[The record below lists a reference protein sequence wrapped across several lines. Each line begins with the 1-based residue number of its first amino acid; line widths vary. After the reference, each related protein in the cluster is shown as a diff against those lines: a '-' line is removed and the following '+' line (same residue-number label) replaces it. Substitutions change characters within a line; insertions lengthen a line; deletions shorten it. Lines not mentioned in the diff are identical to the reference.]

1 MQNSSHSFI
10 DMGRFLLIIRL
21 RCKSQFSSYMTPT
34 ANIQPSP
41 PAALSS
47 AAADK
52 PIAIRLGQTE
62 LDEVLHFAHAED
74 LPAGNFARMI
84 YLLGL
89 AVYRQQGYL
98 TLRADMAQPSRSR
111 WQPASG
117 LVNEKPIAMRL
128 QPTER
133 EAVET
138 MASEAGR
145 RPGNFARVVFRMGMP
160 IYRQRVQHLLTD
172 MSAFGATRNE

>member
-1 MQNSSHSFI
+1 
-10 DMGRFLLIIRL
+10 
-21 RCKSQFSSYMTPT
+21 MTTT
-34 ANIQPSP
+34 ANTQPSP
-41 PAALSS
+41 RAALAS
-47 AAADK
+47 ATVDK
-52 PIAIRLGQTE
+52 PIAIRLGRAE

-98 TLRADMAQPSRSR
+98 TLRVDMAQPARSR
-111 WQPASG
+111 WQAASG

-128 QPTER
+128 QPSER

-138 MASEAGR
+138 MASETGR

-160 IYRQRVQHLLTD
+160 IYRQRVQHLLAD
-172 MSAFGATRNE
+172 MPAFGAISNE